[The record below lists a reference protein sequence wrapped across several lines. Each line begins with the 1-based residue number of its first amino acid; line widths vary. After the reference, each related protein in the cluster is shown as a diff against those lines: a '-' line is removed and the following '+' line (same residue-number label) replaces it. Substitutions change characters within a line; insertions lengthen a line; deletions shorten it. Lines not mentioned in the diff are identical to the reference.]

1 MSQQEEQFWW
11 VSTLF
16 LVDKLADPIKE
27 PREAEHEHKTQEE
40 VLRKFRCHECNI
52 LVTTSV
58 LEQGCDLPK
67 CNLVIRFDLP
77 SSFHSYIRSKARARA
92 TDAHF
97 ILFANETEI
106 SQLVDNLAEYTT
118 VENILLKYCS
128 KLESSKEEEL
138 MADAYS
144 TYCHTYQPIQD
155 DGAPSVSLI
164 NSIGLLNKYC
174 AKLPSD
180 TFTRLTPIWHE
191 EQNDNGKF
199 ICYIRL
205 PINSPVKNVISS
217 PPMPNALL
225 ARRAAAF
232 LVCQYLHKVKELDDY
247 LQPINKENFKALEDW
262 NEFALDEPD
271 DENCEIRPGKPK
283 ILPKLY
289 GVNKVTAGPSPSL
302 LSYIN
307 LGILTNYL
315 HEVHAIFFTCISC
328 KNK

>member
-1 MSQQEEQFWW
+1 MVSQHLDDFWW

-16 LVDKLADPIKE
+16 LVDKLADPVRE
-27 PREAEHEHKTQEE
+27 PQEAEHEHKTQEE

-52 LVTTSV
+52 LITTSV

-97 ILFANETEI
+97 ILFANEHEI
-106 SQLVDNLAEYTT
+106 PTLIDNLSEYTT

-128 KLESSKEEEL
+128 KLEPTKGEEVL
-138 MADAYS
+138 ADLCS
-144 TYCHTYQPIQD
+144 NLGPIYQPIKD
-155 DGAPSVSLI
+155 PGAPSVNLT

-180 TFTRLTPIWHE
+180 TFTRLTPIWSDE
-191 EQNDNGKF
+191 RDDSGRY
-199 ICYIRL
+199 ICKIRL
-205 PINSPVKNVISS
+205 PINSPVKHTISS

-232 LVCQYLHKVKELDDY
+232 IVCQHLHRVRELDDY

-262 NEFALDEPD
+262 NEFTLDETD
-271 DENCEIRPGKPK
+271 DENSEIRPGKFR
-283 ILPKLY
+283 ISDVHTSQR
-289 GVNKVTAGPSPSL
+289 GMTMFCIVMRIIKVLKVP
-302 LSYIN
+302 
-307 LGILTNYL
+307 
-315 HEVHAIFFTCISC
+315 EW
-328 KNK
+328 

>member
-1 MSQQEEQFWW
+1 MFQTVSQLVDDFWW

-52 LVTTSV
+52 LITTSV

-77 SSFHSYIRSKARARA
+77 MSFHSYIRSKARARA

-97 ILFANETEI
+97 ILFANQTEI
-106 SQLVDNLAEYTT
+106 PDLVDDLAEYTT
-118 VENILLKYCS
+118 VENILLRRSS
-128 KLESSKEEEL
+128 KLEPGKQEEL
-138 MADAYS
+138 LADAYS
-144 TYCHTYQPIQD
+144 IYCHSYQPIKD
-155 DGAPSVSLI
+155 DGAPNVNLM

-180 TFTRLTPIWHE
+180 TFTRLTPIWHDE
-191 EQNDNGKF
+191 CDEFGRYV
-199 ICYIRL
+199 CHVRL
-205 PINSPVKNVISS
+205 PINSPVKQIISS

-225 ARRAAAF
+225 ARRAVAF
-232 LVCQYLHKVKELDDY
+232 LVCQHLHKVKELDDY

-262 NEFALDEPD
+262 NDFSLDESE
-271 DENCEIRPGKPK
+271 DENPDVRPG
-283 ILPKLY
+283 IM
-289 GVNKVTAGPSPSL
+289 TL
-302 LSYIN
+302 LF
-307 LGILTNYL
+307 
-315 HEVHAIFFTCISC
+315 VVIFC
-328 KNK
+328 